1 MQKKLIFFIKDFIV
15 GGVEQILVTTVNEL
29 QKQGNEVLIVW
40 TGFLEQN
47 HLYQQIDPH
56 IKQLNT
62 NDLWHLVGEKKPS
75 SPFKKI
81 LYALKRN
88 LNLYLLKDISKHIP
102 NFETY
107 DCLIDFKNGSSKVW
121 RIKTLPHQKKFV
133 WVHGAFSRFF
143 KKNKFKTYRLL
154 DYNNLICLT
163 ESFKRQTIQ
172 HFPAAKE
179 KVVVI
184 RNPFDIPAIVR
195 KSKEAEPQLKQYRPY
210 FLHVS
215 RISAD
220 KDIQTM
226 LNAYKIFYEKTKS
239 PINLVFIGHG
249 ELFDFYR
256 QQVQTSGL
264 QNKIHFLGNQSNPFC
279 WMKNAEALI
288 LCSFNEGLPTVLIEG
303 QICRTLVIASNCED
317 GPDEILENGKCGIL
331 FEPCNAEQLAQILEK
346 YHNQKINKEQ
356 YIQNADKHIK
366 NFDKATFVQ
375 KVQNLINKE

>member
-47 HLYQQIDPH
+47 HLYQQINPR

-81 LYALKRN
+81 LYVLKRN

-143 KKNKFKTYRLL
+143 KKTNSR
-154 DYNNLICLT
+154 
-163 ESFKRQTIQ
+163 
-172 HFPAAKE
+172 P
-179 KVVVI
+179 
-184 RNPFDIPAIVR
+184 IV
-195 KSKEAEPQLKQYRPY
+195 
-210 FLHVS
+210 
-215 RISAD
+215 
-220 KDIQTM
+220 
-226 LNAYKIFYEKTKS
+226 
-239 PINLVFIGHG
+239 
-249 ELFDFYR
+249 
-256 QQVQTSGL
+256 
-264 QNKIHFLGNQSNPFC
+264 C
-279 WMKNAEALI
+279 
-288 LCSFNEGLPTVLIEG
+288 
-303 QICRTLVIASNCED
+303 
-317 GPDEILENGKCGIL
+317 
-331 FEPCNAEQLAQILEK
+331 
-346 YHNQKINKEQ
+346 
-356 YIQNADKHIK
+356 
-366 NFDKATFVQ
+366 
-375 KVQNLINKE
+375 